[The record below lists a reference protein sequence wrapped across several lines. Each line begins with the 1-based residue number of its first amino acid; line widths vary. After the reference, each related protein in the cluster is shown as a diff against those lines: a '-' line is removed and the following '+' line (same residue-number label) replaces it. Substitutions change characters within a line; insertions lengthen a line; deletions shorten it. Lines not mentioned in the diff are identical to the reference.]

1 MNVYYLIGLLLVNTV
16 GRRYWCVCVCVCVC
30 VCLGGDTTVQAIS
43 HDLATIAIA

>member
-1 MNVYYLIGLLLVNTV
+1 MIVYYLIRLLLVNTV
-16 GRRYWCVCVCVCVC
+16 GRRYECVCVC

>member
-1 MNVYYLIGLLLVNTV
+1 MIVYYLIKLLLVNTV
-16 GRRYWCVCVCVCVC
+16 GRRYECVY